1 METDSQVYDDLIK
14 KLNDQKYALDQA
26 SKLFTRVGDSSQA
39 SRCDST
45 KGSVKASLD
54 GHWTGTFMTESSNRQ
69 KDSAVIHSFSSFGA
83 YSLTDDKV
91 AKTINTLALTFC
103 IEYPLNQ

>member
-1 METDSQVYDDLIK
+1 
-14 KLNDQKYALDQA
+14 
-26 SKLFTRVGDSSQA
+26 
-39 SRCDST
+39 
-45 KGSVKASLD
+45 
-54 GHWTGTFMTESSNRQ
+54 MTESSNRQ